1 MIYNLPNILTLSRIG
16 VIPPLIAL
24 LYWDN
29 PLAGWFACGLFTVA
43 GFTDFFDG
51 YFARTRR
58 QFSRI
63 GRVLDPIADK
73 LLVASVIVMLVA
85 FGRAPVIAALIILC
99 RELMVSGLR
108 EYLAE
113 ISVGVPVSRMSK
125 WKTAIQMIAI
135 GFLLLGEA
143 GPTFVAP
150 YLTTVAIG
158 ETLLWIAAALTLVT
172 GYVYLRAGLEHM
184 KRPLPRVRR
193 RKRRRAT
200 APIRAA
206 RSTSP
211 AA

>member
-24 LYWDN
+24 VYWDS
-29 PLAGWFACGLFTVA
+29 PLAGWVACGLFTLA

-51 YFARTRR
+51 YFARSRR
-58 QFSRI
+58 QLSRV

-73 LLVASVIVMLVA
+73 LLVASVIIMLVA
-85 FGRAPVIAALIILC
+85 VDRAPVIAALIILC

-113 ISVGVPVSRMSK
+113 ISVGMPVSRLAK
-125 WKTAIQMIAI
+125 WKTVIQMVAI
-135 GFLLLGEA
+135 GFLLVGEA
-143 GPTFVAP
+143 GPTFGAP
-150 YLTTVAIG
+150 FLTTVMVG
-158 ETLLWIAAALTLVT
+158 ETLLWIAAALTVLS
-172 GYVYLRAGLEHM
+172 GFDYLRAGLMHM
-184 KRPLPRVRR
+184 NRPLPRARSR
-193 RKRRRAT
+193 RRRARAT
-200 APIRAA
+200 IRAA